1 MPFVERGGVRIYF
14 EVVGEGPPV
23 VLLHGAA
30 GDRTMWRHAGYVEGL
45 REFACVLVDSRGHG
59 LSDKPGG
66 EAAYRIEEYA
76 ADVEAVIETLG
87 APRVALCG
95 YSDGAHVSAS
105 VAVNIPNRVA
115 ALVTIGWISDVGTP
129 EERAALIQ
137 RLRSSGMPGLNAAL
151 ENEEGISLPSW
162 MREQF
167 LATDP
172 EVFAAEVEGFD
183 DGERVRASLGV
194 LCAPALL
201 VVGEAEDPEGD
212 AAKVAALL
220 TSGKAVTLPGAGHV
234 GAFLASE
241 QVLQHA
247 LPVLRE
253 GFGRRR

>member
-14 EVVGEGPPV
+14 EVVGVGPPV

-45 REFACVLVDSRGHG
+45 REFAGVLVDSRGHG

-115 ALVTIGWISDVGTP
+115 ALVTIGWISEVGTP